1 MSKLKDVIRDDF
13 IGYLISIAGLRY
25 RGETLRRLKLF
36 DVTPEQWVVLNRLAD
51 GDGVSQRELA
61 DRIAKDQPNTTRIL
75 DKMEQKG
82 LIRRDPHL
90 EDRRAFRIFLTE
102 QGSQLRER
110 ILPVV
115 RELRNNAGRG
125 FSKGEIT
132 MLQELLRKFL
142 ANLD

>member
-25 RGETLRRLKLF
+25 RGETLRRLKPF

-115 RELRNNAGRG
+115 RELRNNAGCG